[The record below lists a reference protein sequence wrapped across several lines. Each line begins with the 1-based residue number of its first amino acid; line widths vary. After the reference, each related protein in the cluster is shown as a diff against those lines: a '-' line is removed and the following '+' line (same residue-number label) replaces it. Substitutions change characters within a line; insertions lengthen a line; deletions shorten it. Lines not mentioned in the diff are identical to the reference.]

1 MTEPRPTRMTDD
13 MALEAAKIIA
23 SDLSRAGHLHDMSF
37 DCAAS
42 DIAAVARR
50 HMDGYELA
58 KELDQWKGWH
68 ITTEIVETLDG
79 YSSAAGSIVLKAQ
92 REWVERNNIQP
103 PHEIGTRVRITWLR
117 ETVEGVI
124 HDVYD
129 HGAAQYLITPEGWQ
143 EGQGRPIVY
152 FESVEVIE

>member
-1 MTEPRPTRMTDD
+1 MSEPRPTRLTDD

-23 SDLSRAGHLHDMSF
+23 NDLSRAGQLDDMTF

-68 ITTEIVETLDG
+68 ITTEIVEALDG
-79 YSSAAGSIVLKAQ
+79 YSSAAGTIILQAQ
-92 REWVERNNIQP
+92 REWVERNSVEP
-103 PHEIGTRVRITWLR
+103 EHDAGTRVRIKWLG
-117 ETVEGVI
+117 EPVEGVI
-124 HDVYD
+124 HGVYE
-129 HGAAQYLITPEGWQ
+129 HGAAQYLITPDGWQ

-152 FESVEVIE
+152 FESVEVIG